1 MIKLMKCRCVDGIRV
16 RKNGTFTFGKVYWGR
31 VSKNGD
37 VMMLSDEGQWIK
49 VWESKMTRAFQP
61 ILNFHLLHYKFVGN
75 KKEMKELIK
84 N

>member
-1 MIKLMKCRCVDGIRV
+1 
-16 RKNGTFTFGKVYWGR
+16 
-31 VSKNGD
+31 
-37 VMMLSDEGQWIK
+37 MMLSDEGQWIK

>member
-1 MIKLMKCRCVDGIRV
+1 MKCRCAEGIRV
-16 RKNGTFTFGKVYWGR
+16 RKNGTFTFNKVYWGR

-49 VWESKMTRAFQP
+49 VWESRMMTASQP
-61 ILNFHLLHYKFVGN
+61 IHNFHLIHFKIVDN

-84 N
+84 K